1 MEKDLNLHL
10 EAFKKNS
17 VDFISEAEL
26 VEKLKN
32 SFAADKPL
40 KLKIGF
46 DPTARDI
53 HLGHTVLLR
62 KLRKLQDLGHE
73 VCLIIGDFT
82 TKIGDP
88 SGKSTL
94 RPVLNDEQIK
104 DNAATYT
111 AQAFKV
117 LNPEKTKVIF
127 NGLWYFNMPLAQFLS
142 LLSHYTVARILER
155 DDFSN
160 RLKEGKPL
168 SMLEVVYPLVQGYDS
183 VCLEADVEFGGTDQK
198 FNLLVGRAL
207 QEDFGQK
214 PQCVITM
221 PILVGLD
228 GKDKMSKSLGNY
240 IGVNEN
246 SKDMFGKVM
255 SVSDETMW
263 EYYRL
268 LTDCDIE
275 EAKKLHP
282 KEAKLR
288 LAQEIVKF
296 YHDQA
301 AAEHERAEF
310 DRVFSHKELPADIPV
325 YTALS
330 AAVDLAE
337 VISILKLV
345 PSKNEARRLLAAGAV
360 SFAESGEVLKDTKLT
375 LSGPVV
381 LKIGKRKFVKIV
393 IAAEPR

>member
-1 MEKDLNLHL
+1 MEKDLNQHI

-17 VDFISEAEL
+17 VDCISLEEL
-26 VEKLKN
+26 TQKLKDA
-32 SFAADKPL
+32 FAVNKPL
-40 KLKIGF
+40 RLKIGL

-73 VCLIIGDFT
+73 VHLIIGDFT
-82 TKIGDP
+82 AKIGDP
-88 SGKSTL
+88 SGKSAL
-94 RPVLNDEQIK
+94 RPVLPDEQIQA
-104 DNAATYT
+104 NAKTYT
-111 AQAFKV
+111 EQAFKI
-117 LNPEKTKVIF
+117 LDQSKTKIVF
-127 NGLWYFNMPLAQFLS
+127 NGSWFHGMPLAQFLG

-183 VCLEADVEFGGTDQK
+183 VKLEADVEFGGTDQK

-207 QEDFGQK
+207 QEVFNQK
-214 PQCVITM
+214 PQCIITM

-240 IGVNEN
+240 IGVSEEP
-246 SKDMFGKVM
+246 KDMFGKVM

-268 LTDCDIE
+268 LTDCNID
-275 EAKKLHP
+275 EAKALHP

-288 LAQEIVKF
+288 LAAEIVRF
-296 YHDQA
+296 YHGEA
-301 AAEHERAEF
+301 AAAHERAEF
-310 DRVFSHKELPADIPV
+310 DRVFSQNQLPADMPV
-325 YTALS
+325 MN
-330 AAVDLAE
+330 AAAGEVDLVEA
-337 VISILKLV
+337 ITAMKLV
-345 PSKNEARRLLAAGAV
+345 PSKNEARRLFQQGAV
-360 SFAESGEVLKDTKLT
+360 SYAESGEAIKEFKIKV
-375 LSGPVV
+375 SGEIV
-381 LKIGKRKFVKIV
+381 LKIGKRKFLKIV
-393 IAAEPR
+393 SG